1 MRALFLY
8 FLLFL
13 NVSAVT
19 ARKTVKDVIKTMPE
33 DIIPYLQDEQW
44 AEIYNF
50 MESKDTLE
58 VKNALNGMT
67 SIDSISESFAKI
79 SLNKITEM
87 QIKLLPCNDTTE
99 IICLV
104 KTINRP
110 VKESTVQFFSTNW
123 DYIDD
128 DFNLP
133 NPGDMD
139 AITGLFMERPDSM
152 SEDKFQ
158 ELSSYMEPVM
168 INADISGAD
177 NTIIYNLSLPFIPND
192 KSEEIKAIIKQN
204 TFKWDGGRFKK
215 C

>member
-1 MRALFLY
+1 MRGLFLC
-8 FLLFL
+8 LLIFF
-13 NVSAVT
+13 NVSAAT
-19 ARKTVKDVIKTMPE
+19 AQKTVKDVIKTMPE

-58 VKNALNGMT
+58 VKNALNGTT

-123 DYIDD
+123 NEIDD

-133 NPGDMD
+133 RPGDID
-139 AITGLFMERPDSM
+139 AINSAFIERPDSM
-152 SEDKFQ
+152 SEDKFK
-158 ELSSYMEPVM
+158 ELSSYIDPV
-168 INADISGAD
+168 IITADVSGTG
-177 NTIIYNLSLPFIPND
+177 NTIVYSLSLPFIPND
-192 KSEEIKAIIKQN
+192 KSEEIKALIKQN